1 VVKMGIDE
9 KSIYRL
15 AFYFVNNYTLPEI
28 KETFEL
34 DEGDDD
40 ERIPVGKMPNEKI
53 EQGIIYFQTKKGQ
66 KTLEEIIK
74 RGNVIQINNPK
85 YILTKLVVQQYQ
97 AIIKKRYVPSKH
109 KNLITEDLKLG
120 LKNKEIHN
128 NRIYG
133 NDFEYFIEKESKYE
147 FGTISYEGNII
158 TSLAISPQKR
168 KTKTTPNKRRH
179 RRKKEAILIN
189 SSGKE
194 NNFEDIIKEIYS

>member
-1 VVKMGIDE
+1 MGIDE

-40 ERIPVGKMPNEKI
+40 ERIPVGKMPDEKI
-53 EQGIIYFQTKKGQ
+53 EQGIIYFQSKKGQ

-74 RGNVIQINNPK
+74 RGNVIQINNQK